1 MQERS
6 RYQNDVI
13 FSALSGLLFFWKLV
27 QHSMKKNNYDR
38 SEEEKNF
45 VNTWCMVG
53 NTVLILWLLFF
64 LFIWIKEIT
73 NSSLSWFFAQL
84 FGSLTLTI
92 IIISLPIIIIWK
104 NVQFHQL
111 QQTEEEK
118 FDMIT
123 AFIPIISSYQL
134 FSNKEHSNMKR
145 LKEWQLRLLL
155 IWLTLFFFNN
165 YMIWIIIIGLMI
177 LRILL
182 AFFWKDILSFQQREK
197 ISHRFSFYPE
207 EFFSALFVLVKEGNA
222 LARGK
227 NEVSVEEMVK
237 YQKSYWKEW
246 SVRTRLLTIICWW
259 SILALL
265 CRYRRKIKMYRKIIP
280 ISRIILR
287 YLILL
292 VTKTKIPKLPI
303 IAEITA

>member
-27 QHSMKKNNYDR
+27 QHSMKKNNYNR

-73 NSSLSWFFAQL
+73 DSSLSWFLAQL

-104 NVQFHQL
+104 NIQFHQL

-123 AFIPIISSYQL
+123 AFIPIVSSYQL
-134 FSNKEHSNMKR
+134 FSNKEYSNKRR
-145 LKEWQLRLLL
+145 LKEWQLWLLL

-165 YMIWIIIIGLMI
+165 YMVWIIILGLMI
-177 LRILL
+177 LRIILGC
-182 AFFWKDILSFQQREK
+182 FWKDILSIQQREK

-207 EFFSALFVLVKEGNA
+207 EFFSALFVLIKEGNA
-222 LARGK
+222 LARGE

-237 YQKSYWKEW
+237 YQKSYWKKW
-246 SVRTRLLTIICWW
+246 SVRTRLLTIIIWW
-259 SILALL
+259 SLLTLL
-265 CRYRRKIKMYRKIIP
+265 CRYRRKVKMYRKIIP
-280 ISRIILR
+280 LSRIILR
-287 YLILL
+287 YLTLL
-292 VTKTKIPKLPI
+292 ITKTKIPKIPI